1 MKKKY
6 LHHGV
11 LIGTGLTCKKI
22 PCCVCMKRITLCNC
36 LCCFFFLFFCQPYP
50 EYRGIRGEQLFLQT
64 IKHLLQYTVL
74 EIQLRSL
81 KYMVVTRIR
90 KNLENLS
97 IPFVPK
103 RYKAIVCWCK
113 QTTSNSFQMCLYR
126 IYLLKL
132 YDKSIITL
140 LTNKQNSIDF
150 MKSLYLQY

>member
-22 PCCVCMKRITLCNC
+22 PCCVCNETHNALQ
-36 LCCFFFLFFCQPYP
+36 LLVLFLFLVFCQPYP

-74 EIQLRSL
+74 EIKLRSL

-97 IPFVPK
+97 I
-103 RYKAIVCWCK
+103 RTQAI
-113 QTTSNSFQMCLYR
+113 QGNSVLM
-126 IYLLKL
+126 
-132 YDKSIITL
+132 
-140 LTNKQNSIDF
+140 
-150 MKSLYLQY
+150 